1 MIYALSFSCTRDQH
15 LSELMVDTLVKYGI
29 PNIKQIRIVDTEGM
43 NYGNGASWGPSMM
56 KLGAVGQM
64 LKDYDI
70 ADNDFILS
78 VDSDVVFCTPDL
90 FSAIDDQYGI
100 IGVQHKPPYNTK
112 YGPFGHM
119 SGSLIFLRGD
129 IARLMCAIHDDE
141 LNRIRMEEFKGYV
154 IVENEDVVLSYLAM
168 ICGAKP
174 FDLPGWLSSG
184 NFEEDIVAGTLRSY
198 YHLNYC
204 PTTFLG
210 EEVSGKWSIPLVLE
224 KKNIEL

>member
-1 MIYALSFSCTRDQH
+1 
-15 LSELMVDTLVKYGI
+15 MVDTLVKYGV
-29 PNIKQIRIVDTEGM
+29 PYIKQIRVVDTKDM
-43 NYGNGASWGPSMM
+43 AYGNGAAWGPSML
-56 KLGAVGQM
+56 KLGAVHQM

-70 ADNDFILS
+70 QDNDFILS

-90 FSAIDDQYGI
+90 FSVIDDQYGI
-100 IGVQHKPPYNTK
+100 IGVQHKPPYETK

-119 SGSLIFLRGD
+119 SGALIFLRGD
-129 IARLMCAIHDDE
+129 IAKLMCAISEGE

-204 PTTFLG
+204 PTVFLG
-210 EEVSGKWSIPLVLE
+210 EPVTGKWDLALVLQS
-224 KKNIEL
+224 KGIEL